1 MEKMKIY
8 TVAIT
13 ETRRKAVSVRASN
26 KQDAQQRARDAV
38 MNTEII
44 LDEFD
49 DYEGITV
56 EVLNDGVD
64 DDGTLPRDS
73 VIGGYDG

>member
-1 MEKMKIY
+1 MNIY

-13 ETRRKAVSVRASN
+13 ETRRKAVSVRAGS
-26 KQDAQQRARDAV
+26 KEDAEQRARDAV

-49 DYEGITV
+49 DYDGITV
-56 EVLNDGVD
+56 EVIDDGRE
-64 DDGTLPRDS
+64 DDGTMPCDS